1 MTWDRLE
8 IMANRTSNA
17 CWVRR
22 AGEHRTLAFDADD
35 VGVAETDAAGTVG
48 VVAAGTGTAVVL
60 AVHCSSSHSL
70 VWSGV
75 ASERSGCERCFL
87 LLGGG
92 KARPVASPQR
102 SLRTSTR
109 SMGNSTSRRLV
120 S

>member
-1 MTWDRLE
+1 M
-8 IMANRTSNA
+8 
-17 CWVRR
+17 
-22 AGEHRTLAFDADD
+22 FDAGDD
-35 VGVAETDAAGTVG
+35 AVVETGAAG
-48 VVAAGTGTAVVL
+48 VVAGAGAGAGTDEAVVL
-60 AVHCSSSHSL
+60 ASRCSSSHSQVL
-70 VWSGV
+70 SRV

-109 SMGNSTSRRLV
+109 SMGNSTSRRLG